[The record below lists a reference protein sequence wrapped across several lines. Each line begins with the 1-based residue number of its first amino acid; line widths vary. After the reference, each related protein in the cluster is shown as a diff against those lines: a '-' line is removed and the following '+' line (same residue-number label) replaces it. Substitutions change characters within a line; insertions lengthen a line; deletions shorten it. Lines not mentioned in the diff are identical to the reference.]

1 MFKSSRILTSLA
13 ATSFFALAACGG
25 GGGDR
30 PDSQLRRGIG
40 SNPDSVDPHQAEGTW
55 ANDVIGDMFIGLTT
69 ENPASEPVP
78 GVAES
83 WETSEDGLTWTFHLR
98 QSNWSDGTPLTAHD
112 FVFGFRRLLDPNTIG
127 AVYASLQYPIKN
139 AQAINGG
146 AMPTDQL
153 GVTAIDDYTL
163 QVELEYP
170 APYLPGLFKHYT
182 AYPIPQ
188 HAVEQ
193 YGDDWTRPE
202 NIVVNGP
209 YKLAE
214 WRSGDFLRSVENPE
228 FYDADSLCF
237 DEIVYYTASDHDAM
251 VRLAQAGQIDMN
263 QSFPTGRLQD
273 TEDKL
278 PGWPRTEPLLST
290 TYVVANQT
298 EPPFDDIRVR
308 KALAMAMDREY
319 ITSSILQ
326 GGENPTYSFV
336 PPGIANYPD
345 HAEFEWK
352 DMPRE
357 ERLAEAKSLLEA
369 AGFGPNNPF
378 EFEYQYRATSN
389 NPRIAPVLQ
398 ANWSDIADWV
408 RPSIRQVETQA
419 LYNSL
424 QNADY
429 ALSDSAWIADYN
441 DAYNFL
447 YLMDS
452 GTGPMNYGRYNNPEY
467 DRALRASNMELDPA
481 KRAELLKEAEQILLN
496 DVAAMPLLNT
506 VSQEIIDPNLTG
518 VVDNSERIHR
528 SRYMCRAS
536 MQGE

>member
-1 MFKSSRILTSLA
+1 MLHRPRLLSTLA
-13 ATSFFALAACGG
+13 ASTFLALGACGG

-30 PDSQLRRGIG
+30 PLNELRRGVG
-40 SNPDSVDPHQAEGTW
+40 ANPDSVDPHQSEGTW

-69 ENPASEPVP
+69 EDQASQPIP
-78 GVAES
+78 GVAER
-83 WETSEDGLTWTFHLR
+83 WETSEDGLTWTFYLR
-98 QSNWSDGTPLTAHD
+98 ESNWSDGTPLTAHD

-146 AMPTDQL
+146 QMPTDQL
-153 GVTAIDDYTL
+153 GVTALDDYTL

-182 AYPIPQ
+182 AFPIPQ
-188 HAVEQ
+188 HAVEAH
-193 YGDDWTRPE
+193 GDDWTRPE

-209 YKLAE
+209 YKLVE
-214 WRSGDFLRSVENPE
+214 WRSGDFLRSVKNPS
-228 FYDADSLCF
+228 FFDADSLCF
-237 DEIVYYTASDHDAM
+237 ESVVYYTASDHDAM
-251 VRLAQAGQIDMN
+251 VRQAQAGQIDMN
-263 QSFPTGRLQD
+263 TSFPTGRLQD

-278 PGWPRTEPLLST
+278 PGWPRTAPMLAT

-298 EPPFDDIRVR
+298 VAPFDNVDVR
-308 KALAMAMDREY
+308 QALAMAMDREY
-319 ITSSILQ
+319 VTGSILQ

-336 PPGIANYPD
+336 PPGIAGYPV

-352 DMPRE
+352 DLTRE
-357 ERLAEAKSLLEA
+357 ERLAQARALLEG
-369 AGFGPNNPF
+369 AGFGPDNPF
-378 EFEYQYRATSN
+378 EFEYQYRATGN

-398 ANWSDIADWV
+398 ANWSDIAEWV
-408 RPSIRQVETQA
+408 RPSIRQLETQA

-424 QNADY
+424 QNSDY
-429 ALSDSAWIADYN
+429 ALSDSAWVADYN

-452 GTGPMNYGRYNNPEY
+452 GTGPMNYGRYNSPEY
-467 DRALRASNMELDPA
+467 DAALRASNLELDPA
-481 KRAELLKEAEQILLN
+481 RRAELLKAAEQVLLN

-506 VSQEIIDPNLTG
+506 STQEIIDPDLTG
-518 VVDNSERIHR
+518 VEDNPERIHR
-528 SRYMCRAS
+528 TRWMCRAS
-536 MQGE
+536 MNAQ